1 MEVEMISDAERRE
14 VAERL
19 RFCAR
24 ETNGTGDFSMYLR
37 HWVNADGEQEGN
49 PFTVQANRKSA
60 ERTLEKLA
68 DLIDRPTCQL
78 VVLWDEQEEAYI
90 VDCTACHFGQRAID
104 DDNEKS
110 WAFAR
115 ELWRCGNYDDFGFCP
130 NCGAEVVS

>member
-1 MEVEMISDAERRE
+1 MQISNEERRE

-24 ETNGTGDFSMYLR
+24 ETNGTGDFSMYLK

-68 DLIDRPTCQL
+68 DLIDRPTCRNIGGE
-78 VVLWDEQEEAYI
+78 DGTNGEYY
-90 VDCTACHFGQRAID
+90 DFFCSACG
-104 DDNEKS
+104 
-110 WAFAR
+110 FAASVTDPK
-115 ELWRCGNYDDFGFCP
+115 YCP
-130 NCGAEVVS
+130 NCGAEVVE